1 MFVLLLTLLT
11 GVVSPPAFAAD
22 ATQPHGH
29 TGVVTPYKSAPPT
42 VSLSTDE
49 VAKLT
54 AGDVIVKQQKV
65 ESGGRGIAVFHINA
79 TPSKIWS
86 KITDYAR
93 YPQMVGHVEACSTY
107 KTVGSDI
114 YTRFVLS
121 VVGTE
126 VEYFIRHV
134 YKPEQGYLT
143 WTLDYSRLS
152 DLDDSVGYWRVT
164 SLSEAPAVSRL
175 EYSVDI
181 RFKGYVPGF
190 VQDMIAKKG
199 LTDAASWVKRESEK

>member
-1 MFVLLLTLLT
+1 MLFFPILVFVQAL
-11 GVVSPPAFAAD
+11 AAD
-22 ATQPHGH
+22 ANQPHDH
-29 TGVVTPYKSAPPT
+29 TGVVTPYRSAPPSVT
-42 VSLSTDE
+42 LTTDDLG
-49 VAKLT
+49 KLT
-54 AGDVIVKQQKV
+54 VGDVVVKQQRV

-79 TPSKIWS
+79 APSKIWS
-86 KITDYAR
+86 KIIDYAH
-93 YPQMVGHVEACSTY
+93 YPDMVGHVEACGNY
-107 KTVGSDI
+107 KSVGSEI

-126 VEYFIRHV
+126 VEYFIHHT
-134 YKPEQGYLT
+134 YKPDQGYLT

-152 DLDDSVGYWRVT
+152 DLDDSVGYWRV
-164 SLSEAPAVSRL
+164 SPLSEAPALSRL